1 MAEIDSLEIQI
12 KAQATKANNAIDKLI
27 TKLDKLSTSLNSINT
42 SNLNGLANSVNRLS
56 SAMQSMNNVK
66 TTDFTRLAKGIEKMS
81 TVDTAK
87 INRAA
92 SSMNQ
97 LSRAFRNI
105 QASSSATAQISEL
118 ARGISQLG
126 YKSSTKAIENIP
138 KLAIAMTQLMTTLS
152 RAPTVSRNIIDMT
165 NALAK
170 LARTGSSS
178 GRAANSLASSLNI
191 FSKSATYATKKS
203 FSLASAFGK
212 MYATYW
218 LLFRA
223 FRKLKEAIDLSA
235 SLTEVQNVVDTT
247 FGKMTSKV
255 DDFAKNSIKQFGMS
269 ELAVKQYSS
278 NFQAMGQAMG
288 ISSGLVGKANKFLN
302 EQTKGYVELSN
313 SMADVSLN
321 LTKLTADIAS
331 FYDKSQADVAED
343 LRAVFTGQVV
353 PLRKYGLDLTQATL
367 EEWALK
373 NGLDADIDSMT
384 QAQKTM
390 LRYQYVMANT
400 IAAQGDFAKTSDT
413 WANQLRILVENFKSL
428 GTIIGGWL
436 INAFK
441 PFVRTLNQTMQ
452 YVIAFAETVTNALGS
467 IFGWQYEVS
476 AGGVAE
482 DWADG
487 MDDFSDATGD
497 AAKNAKK
504 LKNNLLGIDELNII
518 SEDSDKS
525 GSGTT
530 GGASKVDKT
539 QGGLVQVDT
548 IFKGYESGI
557 KSLEGLGKTINA
569 ALNKAMD
576 NVDWDKIYKK
586 ADNFGKGLANFLN
599 GLISPRLF
607 SNVGKT
613 IANSLNTALH
623 FLDSFGTTFDWRNFG
638 ESLAEGVNSF
648 FRNFDFGLLAH
659 TINTWAN
666 GLLDTMIT
674 FLKKVKW
681 SYIGYKIGD
690 FISKIDF
697 KGILSKVGQVIWQAI
712 NAAIE
717 TYIGMFSAAPIETAI
732 TTSVLLLKFTGLGA
746 SIAEKLK
753 GVINTAIASVLE
765 SGITWS
771 IAIPLSITLL
781 ANKLDS
787 TFIDLEIAKFGEEQ
801 SKKYGDTF
809 NNIAEKAKNL
819 TDRIRETNEA
829 FREQINTKD
838 ENILFLETLADKYGA
853 LSSKTNLTADEQKL
867 LTQYTQELIS
877 KMPELNEYYDSENEK
892 LTITTDKLRE
902 LITQKEKQ
910 IKLEAISEQWKETLK
925 QEAEAQ
931 MQVKENAQNLSK
943 AQEDLAYWT
952 GICNDELEK
961 SGGNANLAPYQD
973 EVSKASQ
980 AVEEFSNVLKENK
993 QQLDLISE
1001 QSSFYEEM
1009 YNSISIGAEEAKTTA
1024 RTNGQNVASEYA
1036 SGISDNAS
1044 MSTEEIDA
1052 MVNNATTQLESINN
1066 TAYDSGKNMVSE
1078 YSQGAKDES
1087 NSTDYSE
1094 LGENIVAGITEP
1106 MGDSNSELTI
1116 GDVVS
1121 RFFDKFVG
1129 KIKDV
1134 FGIHSPAEEMKPLG
1148 ENIFLGIIEGFT
1160 SLFDTFTEKI
1170 NEFWENYVL
1179 PWFTVEK
1186 WTELLGN
1193 ILVAAQT
1200 KWDEM
1205 VEWWNGTALVT
1216 WWEESVVPW
1225 FSLEKWLE
1233 VLNNVKESFNTKWTE
1248 TSTQWVANLTKWWT
1262 VNVAPWFTKKKWD
1275 DVLSKVPV
1283 AFKDAFKA
1291 AANGAIGFLNGVID
1305 GVESL
1310 VNRAI
1315 DGLKKLA
1322 EAASKIPG
1330 VSFSIDIPNVSFPRI
1345 PTFQTGGFPEDG
1357 LFMANHNELVG
1368 RFSNGKTAVASNEM
1382 IVAGIEE
1389 AAYRGFSRAYEDNN
1403 KEATLLSEILDAVR
1417 EGKEIS
1423 IDGRSLVSAV
1433 EERSNR
1439 NGFSFA

>member
-1 MAEIDSLEIQI
+1 MAEIDSLEIKIQ
-12 KAQATKANNAIDKLI
+12 AQATKANNAIDKLI
-27 TKLDKLSTSLNSINT
+27 TKLDKLSTSLNGINT

-138 KLAIAMTQLMTTLS
+138 KLATAMTQLMTTLS
-152 RAPTVSRNIIDMT
+152 KAPTVSRNLIDMT

-170 LARTGSSS
+170 LARTGASS

-223 FRKLKEAIDLSA
+223 FRKLKEAIDLSS

-255 DDFAKNSIKQFGMS
+255 DDFAKNSIEQFGMS

-288 ISSGLVGKANKFLN
+288 ISSDLVGKANRFLN

-343 LRAVFTGQVV
+343 LRAIFTGQVV
-353 PLRKYGLDLTQATL
+353 PLRKYGIDLTQATL
-367 EEWALK
+367 KEWALK
-373 NGLDADIDSMT
+373 NGLDADIKSMT

-413 WANQLRILVENFKSL
+413 WANQLRILSENFKSL

-441 PFVRTLNQTMQ
+441 PFVRNLNQVMQ

-487 MDDFSDATGD
+487 MEDFSDATGD
-497 AAKNAKK
+497 AADNAKK
-504 LKNNLLGIDELNII
+504 LKKNLLGIDELNII
-518 SEDSDKS
+518 SEDKDSKS
-525 GSGTT
+525 GST
-530 GGASKVDKT
+530 GVGNTNKA

-576 NVDWDKIYKK
+576 NVDWNKIYKK

-765 SGITWS
+765 SDITWA

-787 TFIDLEIAKFGEEQ
+787 TFIDLELAKFGEEQ

-853 LSSKTNLTADEQKL
+853 LSNKTNLTADEQKL

-892 LTITTDKLRE
+892 LTITTDKLKE
-902 LITQKEKQ
+902 LISQKEKQ
-910 IKLEAISEQWKETLK
+910 IRLEAISEQWKETLK

-1009 YNSISIGAEEAKTTA
+1009 YNSISIGAEEAKTAA
-1024 RTNGQNVASEYA
+1024 RTNGQDVASEYA

-1052 MVNNATTQLESINN
+1052 MVNNATTQLESIN
-1066 TAYDSGKNMVSE
+1066 TTSYDSGKNMVSE

-1106 MGDSNSELTI
+1106 MGDSSSELTI

-1193 ILVAAQT
+1193 ILLAAQT
-1200 KWDEM
+1200 KWDEI

-1216 WWEESVVPW
+1216 WWDKSVVPW
-1225 FSLEKWLE
+1225 FS
-1233 VLNNVKESFNTKWTE
+1233 
-1248 TSTQWVANLTKWWT
+1248 
-1262 VNVAPWFTKKKWD
+1262 KKKWD
-1275 DVLSKVPV
+1275 DVLSKIPV

-1291 AANGAIGFLNGVID
+1291 AANGAIGFLNGVIE

-1322 EAASKIPG
+1322 EVASKVPG
-1330 VSFSIDIPNVSFPRI
+1330 INFSIDIPNVSFPRI
-1345 PTFQTGGFPEDG
+1345 PTFQVGGFPEDG

-1368 RFSNGKTAVASNEM
+1368 QFSNGKTAVANNEM

-1403 KEATLLSEILDAVR
+1403 REATLLSEILDAVR

>member
-27 TKLDKLSTSLNSINT
+27 TKLDKLSTSFSSINT

-97 LSRAFRNI
+97 LSKAFGNI
-105 QASSSATAQISEL
+105 QASSSATVQISQL

-138 KLAIAMTQLMTTLS
+138 KLATAMQELMTTLS
-152 RAPTVSRNIIDMT
+152 KAPTVNRNLIDMT

-178 GRAANSLASSLNI
+178 GRAANSLASSLNV
-191 FSKSATYATKKS
+191 FSKSAKSAKINS

-212 MYATYW
+212 IYASYW

-223 FRKLKEAIDLSA
+223 FHKLGEAIDISS
-235 SLTEVQNVVDTT
+235 SLTEVENVVRTT
-247 FGKMTSKV
+247 FGNYEKMIQDFSKTSIQ
-255 DDFAKNSIKQFGMS
+255 DFGMS
-269 ELAVKQYSS
+269 ELTAKQVASR
-278 NFQAMGQAMG
+278 FQAMGVAMG
-288 ISSGLVGKANKFLN
+288 FSQKNMAN
-302 EQTKGYVELSN
+302 
-313 SMADVSLN
+313 MSLE
-321 LTKLTADIAS
+321 LTKLTADMAS
-331 FYDKSQADVAED
+331 FYDMSQTDVARN
-343 LRAVFTGQVV
+343 LQAIFTGETE

-367 EEWALK
+367 KEWALK
-373 NGLDADIDSMT
+373 QGLDADITSMT
-384 QAQKTM
+384 QAQKAM
-390 LRYQYVMANT
+390 LRYQYVMQNT
-400 IAAQGDFAKTSDT
+400 AAAQGDFARTADT
-413 WANQLRILVENFKSL
+413 WHNQITVLTQSFQQLAS
-428 GTIIGGWL
+428 IIGGAL

-441 PFVRTLNQTMQ
+441 PFVRTLNQVMQ

-487 MDDFSDATGD
+487 MEDFSDATGD

-504 LKNNLLGIDELNII
+504 LKNNLLGIDELNIN
-518 SEDSDKS
+518 SGDNDKN
-525 GSGTT
+525 GSGAG

-576 NVDWDKIYKK
+576 NVDWNKIYKK

-613 IANSLNTALH
+613 IANSLNSALH

-674 FLKKVKW
+674 YLKKVKW

-717 TYIGMFSAAPIETAI
+717 TYIGIFSAAPIETAI

-787 TFIDLEIAKFGEEQ
+787 TFIDLELAKFGEEQ

-892 LTITTDKLRE
+892 LTITTDKLKE

-910 IKLEAISEQWKETLK
+910 IRLEAISEQWKETLK

-1200 KWDEM
+1200 KWDEI

-1403 KEATLLSEILDAVR
+1403 REATLLSEILDAVR
-1417 EGKEIS
+1417 DGKEIS
-1423 IDGRSLVSAV
+1423 IDGRSLVSAA

>member
-1 MAEIDSLEIQI
+1 MAEIDSLEIKIQ
-12 KAQATKANNAIDKLI
+12 AQATKANNAIDKLI

-66 TTDFTRLAKGIEKMS
+66 TADFTRLAKGIEKIS
-81 TVDTAK
+81 TIDTSK

-97 LSRAFRNI
+97 LSKAFGNI

-138 KLAIAMTQLMTTLS
+138 KLATAMTQLMTTLS
-152 RAPTVSRNIIDMT
+152 KAPTVSRNLIDMT

-178 GRAANSLASSLNI
+178 GRAANSLASSLNV
-191 FSKSATYATKKS
+191 FGKSAKS
-203 FSLASAFGK
+203 AKVNSLSLASAFGK
-212 MYATYW
+212 LYASYW

-223 FRKLKEAIDLSA
+223 FHKVGEAIDISS
-235 SLTEVQNVVDTT
+235 SLTEVENVVRTT
-247 FGKMTSKV
+247 FGNYEKLIQNFAETSIQ
-255 DDFAKNSIKQFGMS
+255 DYGMS
-269 ELAVKQYSS
+269 ELMAKQIASR
-278 NFQAMGQAMG
+278 FQAMGVAMG
-288 ISSGLVGKANKFLN
+288 FSQKN
-302 EQTKGYVELSN
+302 
-313 SMADVSLN
+313 MADMSLE
-321 LTKLTADIAS
+321 LTKLTADMAS
-331 FYDKSQADVAED
+331 FYDMSQTDVARN
-343 LRAVFTGQVV
+343 LQAIFTGETE

-367 EEWALK
+367 KEWALK
-373 NGLDADIDSMT
+373 QGLDADITSMT
-384 QAQKTM
+384 QAQKAL
-390 LRYQYVMANT
+390 LRYQYVMQNT
-400 IAAQGDFAKTSDT
+400 AAAQGDFARTADT
-413 WANQLRILVENFKSL
+413 WHNQITVLTQSFQQLAS
-428 GTIIGGWL
+428 IIGGAL

-441 PFVRTLNQTMQ
+441 PFVRTLNQVMQ

-476 AGGVAE
+476 SGGVAD
-482 DWADG
+482 DWSEE
-487 MDDFSDATGD
+487 MEDFSDATGD
-497 AAKNAKK
+497 AAGNAKK
-504 LKNNLLGIDELNII
+504 LKQNLLGIDELNIN
-518 SEDSDKS
+518 SGDSSSSS
-525 GSGTT
+525 GSSSGGGT
-530 GGASKVDKT
+530 SSVDKT

-576 NVDWDKIYKK
+576 NVDWNKVYKK

-607 SNVGKT
+607 SNVSKT
-613 IANSLNTALH
+613 IADSLNTALH
-623 FLDSFGTTFDWRNFG
+623 FLDSFGTTFDWKNYG
-638 ESLAEGVNSF
+638 VSLAEGLNSF

-674 FLKKVKW
+674 YLKKVKW

-717 TYIGMFSAAPIETAI
+717 TYIGIFSAAPIETAI
-732 TTSVLLLKFTGLGA
+732 TTSVLLLKFTGLGV
-746 SIAEKLK
+746 SISEKLK
-753 GVINTAIASVLE
+753 GVINTAIASVLG
-765 SGITWS
+765 SGITWAIS
-771 IAIPLSITLL
+771 IPLSITLL

-787 TFIDLEIAKFGEEQ
+787 TFIDLELAKFEEEQ

-867 LTQYTQELIS
+867 LAQYTQELIS

-892 LTITTDKLRE
+892 LTITTDKLKE
-902 LITQKEKQ
+902 LIAQKEKQ
-910 IKLEAISEQWKETLK
+910 IRLEAISEQWKETLK

-931 MQVKENAQNLSK
+931 MQVKENSQNLSK
-943 AQEDLAYWT
+943 AQEELAYWT

-961 SGGNANLAPYQD
+961 TGGNANLAPYQD

-980 AVEEFSNVLKENK
+980 AVEEFSNYLKENK
-993 QQLDLISE
+993 KQLDLISE

-1009 YNSISIGAEEAKTTA
+1009 YSSISTGAEEAKTTA
-1024 RTNGQNVASEYA
+1024 RTNGQDVASEYA

-1052 MVNNATTQLESINN
+1052 MVNNATTQLESVNT

-1078 YSQGAKDES
+1078 YSKGAKDES

-1106 MGDSNSELTI
+1106 MGDSNSELTM

-1148 ENIFLGIIEGFT
+1148 EYIFLGIMEGFT
-1160 SLFDTFTEKI
+1160 SLFDTFNEKI
-1170 NEFWENYVL
+1170 NEFWESYVL
-1179 PWFTVEK
+1179 PWFT
-1186 WTELLGN
+1186 
-1193 ILVAAQT
+1193 I
-1200 KWDEM
+1200 DR
-1205 VEWWNGTALVT
+1205 
-1216 WWEESVVPW
+1216 
-1225 FSLEKWLE
+1225 WLE

-1248 TSTQWVANLTKWWT
+1248 ISTQWVANLTKWWT
-1262 VNVAPWFTKKKWD
+1262 VSVTPWFTKKKWD
-1275 DVLSKVPV
+1275 DMLDKIPT
-1283 AFKDAFKA
+1283 AFKDAFKV
-1291 AANGAIGFLNGVID
+1291 AANGAIGFLNGVIA

-1322 EAASKIPG
+1322 EAASKVPG
-1330 VSFSIDIPNVSFPRI
+1330 ISFSIDIPNVSFPRI
-1345 PTFQTGGFPEDG
+1345 PTFQVGGFPEDG

-1368 RFSNGKTAVASNEM
+1368 QFSNGKTAVANNEQ
-1382 IVAGIEE
+1382 IVEGISQGVRQAVADLLEP
-1389 AAYRGFSRAYEDNN
+1389 Y
-1403 KEATLLSEILDAVR
+1403 LSELVNSNR
-1417 EGKEIS
+1417 EIADKDSTIN
-1423 IDGRSLVSAV
+1423 IDGRELVSATD
-1433 EERSNR
+1433 ERRNR
-1439 NGFSFA
+1439 NGFSFT

>member
-12 KAQATKANNAIDKLI
+12 QAKATKANNAIDKLI
-27 TKLDKLSTSLNSINT
+27 TKLDTLSTSLSRINSGSLT
-42 SNLNGLANSVNRLS
+42 GLSNGVDRLAKS
-56 SAMQSMNNVK
+56 MQSMNNVK
-66 TTDFTRLAKGIEKMS
+66 TADFTRLAKGIEKLS
-81 TVDTAK
+81 TIDTASM
-87 INRAA
+87 NRAA

-97 LSRAFRNI
+97 LSKAFGNI
-105 QASSSATAQISEL
+105 QASSGAYTQISEL
-118 ARGISQLG
+118 AKGISQLG

-138 KLAIAMTQLMTTLS
+138 KLATAMNSLMTTLS
-152 RAPTVSRNIIDMT
+152 KAPTVNRNIIDMT

-170 LARTGSSS
+170 LARTGTSS

-191 FSKSATYATKKS
+191 FSKSAKTAKTSS

-212 MYATYW
+212 LYASYW
-218 LLFRA
+218 LIFRA
-223 FRKLKEAIDLSA
+223 FGKIRDAIDISS
-235 SLTEVQNVVDTT
+235 SLTEVENVVRTT
-247 FGKMTSKV
+247 FGNYEKLIQDFSKTSIQ
-255 DDFAKNSIKQFGMS
+255 DFGMS
-269 ELAVKQYSS
+269 ELMAKQVASR
-278 NFQAMGQAMG
+278 FQAMGVAMG
-288 ISSGLVGKANKFLN
+288 FSQKNMAN
-302 EQTKGYVELSN
+302 
-313 SMADVSLN
+313 MSLE
-321 LTKLTADIAS
+321 LTKLTADMAS
-331 FYDKSQADVAED
+331 FYDMSQTDVARN
-343 LRAVFTGQVV
+343 LQAIFTGETE

-367 EEWALK
+367 KEWALK
-373 NGLDADIDSMT
+373 QGLDADITSMT
-384 QAQKTM
+384 QAQKAM
-390 LRYQYVMANT
+390 LRYQYVMQNT
-400 IAAQGDFAKTSDT
+400 AAAQGDFARTADT
-413 WANQLRILVENFKSL
+413 WHNQITVLTQSFQQLAS
-428 GTIIGGWL
+428 IIGGAL

-441 PFVRTLNQTMQ
+441 PFIRTLNQVMVH
-452 YVIAFAETVTNALGS
+452 VISFAETVTNALGS

-487 MDDFSDATGD
+487 MGDFSDATGD
-497 AAKNAKK
+497 AADNAKK
-504 LKNNLLGIDELNII
+504 LKTNLLGIDELNVV
-518 SEDSDKS
+518 SEDKDNK
-525 GSGTT
+525 GSG
-530 GGASKVDKT
+530 GSAGAGRVDKT

-576 NVDWDKIYKK
+576 NVDWNKIYKK

-623 FLDSFGTTFDWRNFG
+623 FLDSFGTTFDWKNFG
-638 ESLAEGVNSF
+638 ESIAEGVNSF

-697 KGILSKVGQVIWQAI
+697 KGILSRVGQVIWQAI
-712 NAAIE
+712 NAGIE
-717 TYIGMFSAAPIETAI
+717 TYIGIFSAAPIETAI

-753 GVINTAIASVLE
+753 SVINTAIASVLE

-787 TFIDLEIAKFGEEQ
+787 TFIDLELAKFGEEQ

-838 ENILFLETLADKYGA
+838 ENILFLETLADKYGT

-892 LTITTDKLRE
+892 LTITTDKLKE

-910 IKLEAISEQWKETLK
+910 IRLEAISEQWKETLK

-1052 MVNNATTQLESINN
+1052 MVNDATTQLESINN

-1200 KWDEM
+1200 KWDEI

-1275 DVLSKVPV
+1275 DMLAKVPT

-1291 AANGAIGFLNGVID
+1291 AANGAIGFLNGVIE

-1330 VSFSIDIPNVSFPRI
+1330 VSFSIDIPNVSLPRI
-1345 PTFQTGGFPEDG
+1345 PKFSTGGFPEDG

-1368 RFSNGKTAVASNEM
+1368 QFSNGKTAVASNEM

-1389 AAYRGFSRAYEDNN
+1389 AAYRGFSRAYEDNSR
-1403 KEATLLSEILDAVR
+1403 EANLLSEILDAVR